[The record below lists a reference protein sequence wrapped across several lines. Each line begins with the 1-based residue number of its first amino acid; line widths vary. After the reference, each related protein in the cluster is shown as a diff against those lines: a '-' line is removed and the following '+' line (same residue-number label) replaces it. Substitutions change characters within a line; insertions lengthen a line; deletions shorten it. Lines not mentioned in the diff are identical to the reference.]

1 MSENLPGTSFLLVF
15 LQVDKKNYVIR
26 KKNVHKKIEKFAKNY
41 MYKKEKLLSSNPPP
55 INNNSSAASTSNKQ
69 KHTKNYETFVEFK
82 KLLRFFFFLS
92 YTTQYKRE
100 ELRKSY
106 ENQHFINKKR

>member
-1 MSENLPGTSFLLVF
+1 MYTKKSKNLQKITCIK
-15 LQVDKKNYVIR
+15 KKNY
-26 KKNVHKKIEKFAKNY
+26 F
-41 MYKKEKLLSSNPPP
+41 PPTLP
-55 INNNSSAASTSNKQ
+55 HQQQLCSIHIKQ